1 MGYDRPRGLDVYRYR
16 KLLLIPA
23 ALLLVA
29 AVGVPRLFSKSDERK
44 LPQPASGVAVSCP
57 RLVSEQLPVG
67 MARVASHTRNLG
79 GGVFGESTI
88 YSDGAREVSFHI
100 GYEVIEKL
108 EDLDFSQSETQIG
121 SRRVTLYESRALP
134 PGVMVAAEWETS
146 VGPPKCSLVTVLTKE
161 FSRAEFER
169 VVAGLQVRRPG

>member
-1 MGYDRPRGLDVYRYR
+1 VYRYR

-29 AVGVPRLFSKSDERK
+29 AVGVPRLFKKSDERE
-44 LPQPASGVAVSCP
+44 LPRPASGVAVSCP
-57 RLVSEQLPVG
+57 RLVSNQLPVG

-88 YSDGAREVSFHI
+88 YSDGVREVSFHI
-100 GYEVIEKL
+100 GYAVIEKL
-108 EDLDFSQSETQIG
+108 EDLDFRQSETQIG
-121 SRRVTLYESRALP
+121 SRQVTLYEAQALP

-169 VVAGLQVRRPG
+169 VVAGLQIRRPG